1 MADTSRPLVPSR
13 DSRLTPEAISAR
25 DFSQVKRGYSES
37 EVRAY
42 LRMVADELASVGGR
56 ERDLANR
63 VRSLEERLSAPKPP
77 PSDQDLITQ
86 LGEETARVLG
96 QAREAAT
103 ELRAKADEH
112 ARRVVREAQ
121 ESARELRTSTQQ
133 AVEVK
138 VREAEDAAR
147 TRAQEIVG
155 EARTMRERVL
165 TDLSQRRAELER
177 QIAEL
182 RANRGR
188 LVETYEVVERA
199 LTNAA
204 RLMADEPASAPT
216 SASVPP
222 SAPVDV
228 VDAPSAPDA
237 DVAEP
242 PGARDDEAV
251 DDANATASVP
261 AVDAPPDEVPPA
273 EAAASTTEN
282 ASASDTGARDVGAL
296 FEKLRSSGAEEPA
309 ESVGGAAAEEAAD
322 APVGAID
329 APAEPEGAEAER
341 AEAAEGAE
349 AADAETPEE
358 PPLTGDAALLHA
370 RDVALAPLA
379 DDLARRAKRAVQDEQ
394 NDVLDGLRR
403 QRGKIDTTKVLPA
416 VDDQLARWAHVLQPA
431 ADQAYAAGA
440 ESVGGTRD
448 GTAPSALL
456 GELADSAVT
465 PLRSRLVDSLAAA
478 DTRTPADTE
487 LAIAQALGARYR
499 EWRTQDLDV
508 VLGDA
513 LAASY
518 ARGVHDTV
526 PAGTKLRWVPARE
539 GKCPDCDD
547 NALEPT
553 TRGESFPTGQAFPPA
568 HPGCRC
574 LLVVDDTTTS

>member
-228 VDAPSAPDA
+228 VD
-237 DVAEP
+237 
-242 PGARDDEAV
+242 
-251 DDANATASVP
+251 DANATASVP
-261 AVDAPPDEVPPA
+261 AVDAAPDEVPHA

-282 ASASDTGARDVGAL
+282 ASASDASASDTGARDVGAL

-574 LLVVDDTTTS
+574 LLVVDDTGTT